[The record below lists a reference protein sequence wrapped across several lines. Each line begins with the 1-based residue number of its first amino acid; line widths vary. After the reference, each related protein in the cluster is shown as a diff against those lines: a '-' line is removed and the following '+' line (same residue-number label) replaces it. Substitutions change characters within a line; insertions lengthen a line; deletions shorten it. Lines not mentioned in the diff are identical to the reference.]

1 MNDTNNMPVIGCDV
15 GKNSIV
21 TFDSRSGQ
29 IREIANR
36 PAAIAT
42 FMAGLPDDCL
52 VVCEA
57 TGGWEAALL
66 AASVQ
71 AGIAAHRADARK
83 VKAFIRSLGRIA
95 KTDRIDAEGLAR
107 YGQERGDRLVRWQP
121 ADPALLDLQS
131 MVRLRREMV
140 AERAAHKQRLTAPA
154 SAAIRAYL
162 DPLLR
167 QLDASI
173 AALDDA
179 IAALVAR
186 IDSLRLRVDTITA
199 IEGCG
204 LVVATSLVALMPE
217 LGTLDRKA
225 CAALAATA
233 PHPHQS
239 GMRDGYRKVRGG
251 RYEVRPV
258 LFIAALSACRYNPQ
272 LRAFYERLVA
282 NGKKKIVAVNA
293 VMRKLI
299 VIINARIRDALFAH
313 NQQLS

>member
-21 TFDSRSGQ
+21 TFDSRSGR

-36 PAAIAT
+36 PDAIAT
-42 FMAGLPDDCL
+42 FVAELPDDCL

-66 AASVQ
+66 AASVE

-131 MVRLRREMV
+131 MVRLRRDLV
-140 AERAAHKQRLTAPA
+140 AQRAAHKQRLTAPA
-154 SAAIRAYL
+154 GAAIHVHL

-167 QLDASI
+167 QFDCSI
-173 AALDDA
+173 AELDDA

-199 IEGCG
+199 IKGCG
-204 LVVATSLVALMPE
+204 PVVAACLVALMPE

-239 GMRDGYRKVRGG
+239 GMRDGYRRVRGG
-251 RYEVRPV
+251 RYEVRPI
-258 LFIAALSACRYNPQ
+258 LFIAALSACRYDPQ
-272 LRAFYERLVA
+272 LRDFYKRLVD

-299 VIINARIRDALFAH
+299 VIINARIRDALFAQ